1 MEYWLTKAVF
11 ASGLTF
17 EVAADWFAEVLADDA
32 HEGPG
37 EEDDHAALVEQL
49 EEPVVDITLIEPQ
62 VLGDVTH

>member
-1 MEYWLTKAVF
+1 MF

-17 EVAADWFAEVLADDA
+17 EVAADWFAEVLADDT
-32 HEGPG
+32 HQGPG

-49 EEPVVDITLIEPQ
+49 EEPVVNVALIEPQ

>member
-1 MEYWLTKAVF
+1 MVYWLTKAVL

-49 EEPVVDITLIEPQ
+49 EEPVVNVALIESQ